1 MKKEKKLEFES
12 YDDAAGWFEKSDM
25 ADYSERLVPVE
36 LTFDLRKRRDLFEL
50 DRELAKTVRILAK
63 KRNVPARDLVN
74 ELLRETIEGL
84 GYPEPNIPQ

>member
-1 MKKEKKLEFES
+1 MVKEKDLEFES
-12 YDDAAGWFEKSDM
+12 YEDAAGWFEGSDM
-25 ADYSERLVPVE
+25 ADYNEQLVPVE

-63 KRNVPARDLVN
+63 KRNVPARHLVN

-84 GYPEPNIPQ
+84 V